1 MNRTNTHEERWI
13 AKRKRRKCGSSIIET
28 LFALGL
34 LATFISGAGKS
45 IMMTNQLSDTA
56 QGHYTAINIAKN
68 QIEQVRNLRRAE
80 FEQILA
86 LQESGIRVD
95 ETGRID
101 PNGNFRRATTITKD
115 SQNDF
120 LIEVYVKIEI
130 LNRVSRSF
138 EGEHE
143 ELRSYIAHL
152 L

>member
-1 MNRTNTHEERWI
+1 MNQTFTLGKCMAAN
-13 AKRKRRKCGSSIIET
+13 KKRRKCGSSIIET

-56 QGHYTAINIAKN
+56 QAHYTAINIAKN

-86 LQESGIRVD
+86 LQENGIRVD
-95 ETGRID
+95 DTGRIN
-101 PNGNFRRATTITKD
+101 PKGHFRRTTTVTKD
-115 SQNDF
+115 SLNDF
-120 LIEVYVKIEI
+120 LIEVYVKVEI
-130 LNRVSRSF
+130 QNRVSRSF
-138 EGEHE
+138 AGEHE
-143 ELRSYIAHL
+143 QLRSYIAHL

>member
-1 MNRTNTHEERWI
+1 MNRTNTPEARLA
-13 AKRKRRKCGSSIIET
+13 AKRNRRKSGSSIIET
-28 LFALGL
+28 LFALSL

-56 QGHYTAINIAKN
+56 QAHYTAINIAKN
-68 QIEQVRNLRRAE
+68 QVEQVRNLRRSE

-86 LQESGIRVD
+86 LQESGVRID

-101 PNGNFRRATTITKD
+101 PNGHFRRSTTITKD
-115 SQNDF
+115 SLNDY

-130 LNRVSRSF
+130 QNRVSRSF
-138 EGEHE
+138 TGEQE
-143 ELRSYIAHL
+143 VLRSYIAHL

>member
-1 MNRTNTHEERWI
+1 MNRTNTLEECM
-13 AKRKRRKCGSSIIET
+13 AAQRKRRKCGSSIIET

-56 QGHYTAINIAKN
+56 QSHYTAINIAKN

-95 ETGRID
+95 ENGRID
-101 PNGNFRRATTITKD
+101 ANGSFRRVTTITKD
-115 SQNDF
+115 SHNDF
-120 LIEVYVKIEI
+120 LIEVYVKVEI
-130 LNRVSRSF
+130 LDRVFRRF
-138 EGEHE
+138 DGEHE

>member
-1 MNRTNTHEERWI
+1 MNRINTPEECI
-13 AKRKRRKCGSSIIET
+13 AAEKKRRKCGSSLIET

-45 IMMTNQLSDTA
+45 IMMTNKLSDTA
-56 QGHYTAINIAKN
+56 QSHYTAMNIAKN

-95 ETGRID
+95 ETGRIN
-101 PNGNFRRATTITKD
+101 PNGHFKRTTTITKD
-115 SQNDF
+115 SLNDF
-120 LIEVYVKIEI
+120 LIEVYMKIEMQ
-130 LNRVSRSF
+130 NRESRNF
-138 EGEHE
+138 EGECE